1 MGQPPPSF
9 SILSEQLDP
18 QEAGSLETAPG
29 AAAESEQLEAQPASL
44 ETAPGAA
51 SEQLEAQPASLETA
65 PGAASPLQ
73 APQHSPLVAP
83 GAASWLWALL
93 LLQPTSAK
101 AAARVAAVK
110 SVFIVN
116 SIYEIEGLESGL
128 VVAPCHPTGRPGGPI
143 LGGTSAGTQR
153 SSCWVSAF

>member
-29 AAAESEQLEAQPASL
+29 AAASEQLEAHPDSLETAPGAAESEQLEAQPASL

-51 SEQLEAQPASLETA
+51 LQQLPSV
-65 PGAASPLQ
+65 
-73 APQHSPLVAP
+73 PQQVPLVAP

-93 LLQPTSAK
+93 LLQPTRAK

-110 SVFIVN
+110 RVFIVN
-116 SIYEIEGLESGL
+116 SIYKIEGLEIVF

-143 LGGTSAGTQR
+143 LG
-153 SSCWVSAF
+153 